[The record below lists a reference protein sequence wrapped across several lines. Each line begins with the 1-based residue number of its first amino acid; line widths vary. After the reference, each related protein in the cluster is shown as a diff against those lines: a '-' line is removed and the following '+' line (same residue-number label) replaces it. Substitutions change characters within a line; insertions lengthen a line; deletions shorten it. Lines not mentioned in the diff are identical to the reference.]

1 MKEIIIKESNAAKI
15 MAAISEAQGRATAR
29 TIDSYKQ
36 VEYIIECVE
45 KRIGK
50 MPKAAL
56 EGTSFLYDF
65 RQHFPKAYKSRPE
78 STEIVCRY
86 SKGSWR
92 LVSVKRDYCPNVN
105 SDYGYALTLSETA
118 KAEILRRYE

>member
-15 MAAISEAQGRATAR
+15 MAAITAAQGRATAR
-29 TIDSYKQ
+29 TIDSYEQ
-36 VEYIIECVE
+36 VKFIVMGVE
-45 KRIGK
+45 QRIGK

-56 EGTSFLYDF
+56 EGTVFMYDF
-65 RQHFPKAYKSRPE
+65 RQHFPNAYKFRPE

-92 LVSVKRDYCPNVN
+92 LVSVRRDFCPNVN
-105 SDYGYALTLSETA
+105 SPYGYTLMLSETA